1 MLKSN
6 LERGKKEWSTTR
18 SYRDGGWLTTMLPLE
33 RRCAM
38 YDRNYIKECVARK
51 LNVRIDEPNAIA
63 ISTLVE
69 EVLNELMALE
79 RGMYLDND
87 QVLDKG
93 NGFYKRSLSSGI
105 GKMNLNVP
113 RTRSGEFRPKILPP
127 LYRRTESSYNKLL
140 AALMIGGY
148 SDAGFENF
156 FREMELPYS
165 KTELERLKEELKQ
178 KVEDFKTRQ
187 LPESLFAMFIDGYI
201 ADVKINGKVKKC
213 CLYCIV
219 GMDLAGYKTLLGF
232 YTVEGAE
239 TRHKWREIFEDL
251 IERGVKKV
259 MVIISDDLSGLNDV
273 IRLLFPK
280 TDHQLCFV
288 HLERNVRKHLKG
300 EDASAFNE
308 KLRSLRLSSCDFD
321 SGVTQFKSLCQKYE
335 KQYPTF
341 IKNIDKKA
349 ELYLTFFKY
358 PAPVRKYIYTT
369 NTVENLNKQIET
381 IRLRTGGYFQSE
393 NALNIN
399 VYLQYQRLI
408 QGAWASPLRQVR
420 GSQYE
425 IRQLFALRFDDS
437 LDEQTQQ
444 Y

>member
-1 MLKSN
+1 MY
-6 LERGKKEWSTTR
+6 ER
-18 SYRDGGWLTTMLPLE
+18 
-33 RRCAM
+33 
-38 YDRNYIKECVARK
+38 NFIKELVSRK
-51 LNVRIDEPNAIA
+51 LNVKIDEPNAIA

-69 EVLNELMALE
+69 EILNELMVSE
-79 RGMYLDND
+79 RGIYLDNNQD
-87 QVLDKG
+87 QDKG
-93 NGFYKRSLSSGI
+93 NGFYKRSLSSGMS
-105 GKMNLNVP
+105 KMDLNVP
-113 RTRSGEFRPKILPP
+113 RTRSGGFRPMVLPP

-201 ADVKINGKVKKC
+201 ADVKLNGKVKKC

-219 GMDLAGYKTLLGF
+219 GMDFAGYKTLLGF
-232 YTVEGAE
+232 YTVEGSE

-251 IERGVKKV
+251 IERGLKKV
-259 MVIISDDLSGLNDV
+259 MVVVSDDLPGLDEV
-273 IRLLFPK
+273 IKLLFPR

-308 KLRSLRLSSCDFD
+308 RLRSIRSSSCDFD
-321 SGVTQFKSLCQKYE
+321 TALSQFKALCGQYE
-335 KQYPTF
+335 KSFPTF
-341 IKNIDKKA
+341 IRNIEKKA
-349 ELYLTFFKY
+349 ELYLTFCKY
-358 PAPVRKYIYTT
+358 PKQARTYIYTT
-369 NTVENLNKQIET
+369 NTAENLNKQIDS
-381 IRLRTGGYFQSE
+381 IRIRTGGYFQSE
-393 NALNIN
+393 DALDINI
-399 VYLQYQRLI
+399 YLQYQRLV
-408 QGAWASPLRQVR
+408 QGAWARGVLQVR
-420 GSQYE
+420 SVQYE

-437 LDEQTQQ
+437 LAEKTQH